1 MALFVLLIFLG
12 VCAVVIYF
20 RQKSGSQGSWV
31 QFFAKGTDAGF
42 SMKEIELLRKLATKC
57 NLEEPS
63 SLFWSQ
69 NQLDQCIRT
78 LVKLQ
83 QGGGTEEDI
92 GDQDFLSRLYEYRKK
107 IEMEKPR
114 IKNGISNSRQ
124 ISEGQNL
131 RVLVPGVGVFRSQVI
146 RNTPQ
151 NVTIS
156 RPVNDKVSSTISW
169 IGTKM
174 SVYFWREDDA
184 GYVFDSEAIDEVFA
198 RGISSLKITHSDS
211 LYRTQ
216 KRKSIRI
223 KMHKPAYLYLM
234 RPEEEPG
241 KIETVPG
248 ARCFMED
255 LSDTG
260 CAVLVGGQAAA
271 GMRIKVQ
278 FALNGTPICMS
289 GTVRSVDF
297 KEAVQR
303 SLLHVEADPLAR
315 YAQNKILGEVFGMQ
329 GEAEDDLPYRIPN
342 EAAEGMGNGPAAE
355 IPNIVSLGPDQV
367 PGGAAAAGGL
377 NGGASQEPP
386 AGASQV
392 VPAVKPAAFTP
403 PSPVFVPGN
412 ATASGVGAE
421 LPLAA
426 GAEGVHPL
434 EPGRPALDDEPPL
447 IPFPPE
453 GDIL

>member
-1 MALFVLLIFLG
+1 MALLVLLIFCG
-12 VCAVVIYF
+12 VCAAVIF
-20 RQKSGSQGSWV
+20 FHRKSGVQGSWV

-42 SMKEIELLRKLATKC
+42 SIREIELLRKLATLC

-69 NQLDQCIRT
+69 TQLDQCIRA
-78 LVKLQ
+78 LVSAQ
-83 QGGGTEEDI
+83 RNSTQGEDL
-92 GDQDFLSRLYEYRKK
+92 GDEDFLSRLYEYRKK
-107 IEMEKPR
+107 IEMEKPK

-131 RVLVPGVGVFRSQVI
+131 RILVPGSGVFRSQVI

-156 RPVNDKVSSTISW
+156 RPVNDKVGSNFSW

-198 RGISSLKITHSDS
+198 KGISSLKISHSDS

-234 RPEEEPG
+234 GPEEEAG
-241 KIETVPG
+241 KVETVPG
-248 ARCFMED
+248 AKCFMED

-260 CAVLVGGQAAA
+260 CALTIGGQAAA

-289 GTVRSVDF
+289 GTVRSVDY
-297 KEAVQR
+297 KEATQR
-303 SLLHVEADPLAR
+303 SLLHVEADPLPR
-315 YAQNKILGEVFGMQ
+315 YAQNKILGEVFGME
-329 GEAEDDLPYRIPN
+329 GSDEEDLPYRISN
-342 EAAEGMGNGPAAE
+342 DTVEAL
-355 IPNIVSLGPDQV
+355 S
-367 PGGAAAAGGL
+367 
-377 NGGASQEPP
+377 GASVPDALTSGIP
-386 AGASQV
+386 VPDTFMPG
-392 VPAVKPAAFTP
+392 VPAPGAVENAGSDAGL
-403 PSPVFVPGN
+403 SPL
-412 ATASGVGAE
+412 TIETQSGE

-426 GAEGVHPL
+426 GTEAAIPIAAA
-434 EPGRPALDDEPPL
+434 PGDEPPL

>member
-1 MALFVLLIFLG
+1 MAFFVLFILCG
-12 VCAVVIYF
+12 ACAVLIYF
-20 RQKSGSQGSWV
+20 RQKSGAQGSWV

-42 SMKEIELLRKLATKC
+42 SMREIELLRKLATRC

-83 QGGGTEEDI
+83 QTGAAGEDM
-92 GDQDFLSRLYEYRKK
+92 GDQNFLSRLYEYRKK

-131 RVLVPGVGVFRSQVI
+131 RVLVAGVGVFRSQVI

-156 RPVNDKVSSTISW
+156 RPVNEKVSSTISW
-169 IGTKM
+169 VGTKM

-223 KMHKPAYLYLM
+223 KMHKSAYLYM
-234 RPEEEPG
+234 MGPDEESG

-248 ARCFMED
+248 IRCFMED

-278 FALNGTPICMS
+278 FALGDTPICMS
-289 GTVRSVDF
+289 GTVRSVEF

-303 SLLHVEADPLAR
+303 SLLHVEADPLPR
-315 YAQNKILGEVFGMQ
+315 YAQNKILGEVFGM
-329 GEAEDDLPYRIPN
+329 GGDTEDDLPYRTSG
-342 EAAEGMGNGPAAE
+342 EAAGAVEGAGPGPGAE
-355 IPNIVSLGPDQV
+355 IPGLAGLGPDQMPGGQAV
-367 PGGAAAAGGL
+367 PGGMPTAEAAG
-377 NGGASQEPP
+377 P
-386 AGASQV
+386 ATLS
-392 VPAVKPAAFTP
+392 PAFTP
-403 PSPVFVPGN
+403 LAPPVFVPDN
-412 ATASGVGAE
+412 SAAPGVGSE

-426 GAEGVHPL
+426 GAEGASPL
-434 EPGRPALDDEPPL
+434 GPSVPDGDPPL

>member
-1 MALFVLLIFLG
+1 MALFVLLIFCG
-12 VCAVVIYF
+12 ICAVVIYSH
-20 RQKSGSQGSWV
+20 RKSGAQGSWV
-31 QFFAKGTDAGF
+31 QFLAKGTDAGF
-42 SMKEIELLRKLATKC
+42 SLKEIELLRKLAVKC
-57 NLEEPS
+57 NLEDPS

-69 NQLDQCIRT
+69 NQLDQCIRN
-78 LVKLQ
+78 LVRSQ
-83 QGGGTEEDI
+83 QNGTADEDM

-131 RVLVPGVGVFRSQVI
+131 RILVPGAGVFRSQVI

-156 RPVNDKVSSTISW
+156 RPVNDKVSSITSW

-216 KRKSIRI
+216 KRKSIRL

-234 RPEEEPG
+234 GPEEAPG
-241 KIETVPG
+241 RVETTPG
-248 ARCFMED
+248 AKCFMED

-260 CAVLVGGQAAA
+260 CAVLIGGQAAA

-297 KEAVQR
+297 KEALQR
-303 SLLHVEADPLAR
+303 SLLHVEADPLPR

-329 GEAEDDLPYRIPN
+329 GDNEDDLPYRISN
-342 EAAEGMGNGPAAE
+342 EAGAA
-355 IPNIVSLGPDQV
+355 V
-367 PGGAAAAGGL
+367 PGAAANMGSGLPVDVPELGSPESNQGPAPGGPPSTSS
-377 NGGASQEPP
+377 NGGDFAGISP
-386 AGASQV
+386 AGTE
-392 VPAVKPAAFTP
+392 PA
-403 PSPVFVPGN
+403 VFVPGIPSP
-412 ATASGVGAE
+412 AAE
-421 LPLAA
+421 LPMAA
-426 GAEGVHPL
+426 GAEGTSPAGQA
-434 EPGRPALDDEPPL
+434 PGDEPPL

-453 GDIL
+453 GGIL

>member
-1 MALFVLLIFLG
+1 MALLVLVIVCG
-12 VCAVVIYF
+12 VCAAVIFF
-20 RQKSGSQGSWV
+20 RRKNGTQGSWV

-42 SMKEIELLRKLATKC
+42 SIREIELLRKLATLC
-57 NLEEPS
+57 DLADPS

-69 NQLDQCIRT
+69 TQLDQCIRA
-78 LVKLQ
+78 LVKAQ
-83 QGGGTEEDI
+83 RSGAPGEEL
-92 GDQDFLSRLYEYRKK
+92 GDEDFLSRLYEYRKK

-131 RVLVPGVGVFRSQVI
+131 RILVSGSGVFRSQVI

-151 NVTIS
+151 NLTIS
-156 RPVNDKVSSTISW
+156 RPINDKVSSNFSW
-169 IGTKM
+169 IGTKL

-184 GYVFDSEAIDEVFA
+184 GYVFDTEPIDEVFA
-198 RGISSLKITHSDS
+198 KGISSLKISHSDS

-216 KRKSIRI
+216 KRRSIRI
-223 KMHKPAYLYLM
+223 KMHKSAYLYLLG
-234 RPEEEPG
+234 PEEDA
-241 KIETVPG
+241 KAETVPG
-248 ARCFMED
+248 VRCFMED

-260 CAVLVGGQAAA
+260 CALTIGGQAGA

-297 KEAVQR
+297 KEATQR
-303 SLLHVEADPLAR
+303 SLLHVESDPLPR
-315 YAQNKILGEVFGMQ
+315 YAQNRILGEVFGMQ
-329 GEAEDDLPYRIPN
+329 DSDEDDLPYRISN
-342 EAAEGMGNGPAAE
+342 EAVEAVPDEAGDAELD
-355 IPNIVSLGPDQV
+355 VDSL
-367 PGGAAAAGGL
+367 
-377 NGGASQEPP
+377 
-386 AGASQV
+386 AGADFARSSNV
-392 VPAVKPAAFTP
+392 
-403 PSPVFVPGN
+403 G
-412 ATASGVGAE
+412 TAPIGE

-426 GAEGVHPL
+426 GAEGTVPVGL
-434 EPGRPALDDEPPL
+434 ADEPPL